1 MNESTNK
8 RVRSSNW
15 DDYDKEVL
23 RTLALQRAEIL
34 ENKDTTTKVN
44 AAKKKA
50 WEEVVTS
57 FNRVSRNKRD
67 LPQILNQWRNMK
79 TRAKSMSNE
88 RRDSSSTSNEF
99 ILPEVELI
107 VEPEASTV
115 REVFSAGTSKKA
127 KKKNNLKSNCCNQ
140 DHEHDIYL
148 LAKKSREEVMWQ
160 QRQLHETRMQQ
171 EKEIHEKR
179 IDLMRLEEE
188 YWRLKMKR
196 IYET

>member
-34 ENKDTTTKVN
+34 EKKDTTTKVN

-50 WEEVVTS
+50 WEEVVT
-57 FNRVSRNKRD
+57 RVSRNKRD

-115 REVFSAGTSKKA
+115 REVFSAGSTSKKP
-127 KKKNNLKSNCCNQ
+127 KKKNSLKSNCCNQ
-140 DHEHDIYL
+140 DHEHEIYL